1 MDTGVVN
8 YYSYFSR
15 EETGPKHV
23 GVRPGLWGGAV
34 VHLRGPPHR
43 LCR

>member
-8 YYSYFSR
+8 DYSYFSR

-23 GVRPGLWGGAV
+23 GVRPGLRGGAV
-34 VHLRGPPHR
+34 VYLRGPPHR